1 MHHPLCRRRFLLLG
15 AASGAAG
22 LVAACSTPTAVAP
35 TSPPTT
41 GPAAAAGGSAVASA
55 APVAAA
61 PSPSAVSGP
70 SPSSAAAAPSSVA
83 SQGPTAL
90 SSLTPTRA
98 TVRGGSIFGLT
109 DSPMILALERG
120 YFQQVGITLDLQQFD
135 TIVNMIPLLST
146 GQLDVAFDG
155 ASSAG
160 FFNALARGITI
171 KMVANQGVAD
181 GSHETPYY
189 GLTVA
194 KSLLDS
200 GQVKRVSD
208 LRGRPVN
215 LLSVGSLAE
224 LNVDDALRTDGLT
237 LNDVQVQQLAFPDS
251 LAALRTGWLGASFMI
266 ETFITLGKQ
275 QGILDVL
282 VSSEKVAPGREIT
295 EIFYAAQFAQNT
307 AAANNFM
314 AAYLAGVRDYNDV
327 FFHTRGDRAAAV
339 AQLTQR
345 LAVKDPALYAQMG
358 LPAVNPD
365 GRINANDVKSQQD
378 WYVGRG
384 EVQQPI
390 DVNQAVDNTFAEF
403 ALSVL
408 GPYSP

>member
-1 MHHPLCRRRFLLLG
+1 MHHEFARRRFLLLCVG
-15 AASGAAG
+15 TGAAG
-22 LVAACSTPTAVAP
+22 LAAACSTPTAVAP

-41 GPAAAAGGSAVASA
+41 AAG
-55 APVAAA
+55 AAA
-61 PSPSAVSGP
+61 PSPAASPVASAAAKP
-70 SPSSAAAAPSSVA
+70 SVAGAASPSAAAASPSPA
-83 SQGPTAL
+83 AATGQGPAAL
-90 SSLTPTRA
+90 ARLSPVRA

-160 FFNALARGITI
+160 FFNALARGISI

-189 GLTVA
+189 GLVAA
-194 KSLLDS
+194 KSLMDS
-200 GQVKRVSD
+200 GQVKRISD
-208 LRGRPVN
+208 LRGKPVN

-251 LAALRTGWLGASFMI
+251 LAALRNGSLAASFMI
-266 ETFITLGKQ
+266 EPFITLGKQ
-275 QGILDVL
+275 QGVLDVL
-282 VSSEKVAPGREIT
+282 ISSEKVAPGREIT
-295 EIFYAAQFAQNT
+295 EVFYAAQFAQNRD
-307 AAANNFM
+307 AANNFM
-314 AAYLAGVRDYNDV
+314 AAYLQGVRDYNDV
-327 FFHTRGDRAAAV
+327 FFRNRGDRTTAV
-339 AQLTQR
+339 NQLTQR
-345 LAVKDPALYAQMG
+345 LAVKDAALYDRMG

-365 GRINANDVKSQQD
+365 GRINAADVKSQQD

-390 DVNQAVDNTFAEF
+390 DINQAVDNSFADF
-403 ALSVL
+403 ALGIL
-408 GPYSP
+408 GQYS